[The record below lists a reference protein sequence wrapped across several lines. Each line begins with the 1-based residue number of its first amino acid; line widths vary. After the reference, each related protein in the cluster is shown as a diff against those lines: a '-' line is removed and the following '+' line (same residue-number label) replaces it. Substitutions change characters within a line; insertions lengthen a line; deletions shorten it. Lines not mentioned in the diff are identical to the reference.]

1 MGENLSRRF
10 ATMSEE
16 ERRRF
21 ALEQE
26 QVGTPA
32 DADAVEAAE
41 ELEFREPR
49 RDHERTK
56 ADLEDRDGTGALVD
70 EEEHARRVREQTR
83 ARDRQQRDQR

>member
-32 DADAVEAAE
+32 DAGAVEAAE
-41 ELEFREPR
+41 ELDFREPR